1 MNFREYFERIV
12 KPDYEE
18 AMRQPLTLRSAY
30 HAVSSLNTA
39 TEHLALDRLEYA
51 VKVDRKTLDREA
63 AKLREEYPT
72 LAAINSE
79 AIKMKHVRR
88 LTDKEPFSA
97 SKSSTSYSISDPTPP
112 ELVKVIHEGF
122 ETFKTFPEFTQK

>member
-1 MNFREYFERIV
+1 MNFREFFDRV
-12 KPDYEE
+12 VRPDYEE

-51 VKVDRKTLDREA
+51 VNVDQKVLSREA
-63 AKLREEYPT
+63 AKIRKEHPT

-79 AIKMKHVRR
+79 AIKMKHIRR
-88 LTDKEPFSA
+88 LSDKEPFSA

-112 ELVKVIHEGF
+112 ALVKVIHEGF
-122 ETFKTFPEFTQK
+122 ET